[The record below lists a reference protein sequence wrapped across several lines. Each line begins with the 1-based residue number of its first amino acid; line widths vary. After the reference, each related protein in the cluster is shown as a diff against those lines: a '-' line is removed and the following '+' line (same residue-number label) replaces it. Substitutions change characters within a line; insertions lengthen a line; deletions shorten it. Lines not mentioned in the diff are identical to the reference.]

1 MLLLLFYYDVHMWHV
16 RRDTDLK
23 RDWSSGVRLF
33 LHFSASLSARKVGN
47 ELSSIQR
54 SLSQDRRGHSPT
66 CIYLFIYFW
75 KRGWSM
81 GGCLSPSLHD
91 TLPLHCCPQH
101 LHGAVTNCPRK
112 SLCGPQDP
120 PFIFPDSNLVLA
132 LLHTCHCVFFLT
144 LEAGGKR
151 TVINGAT
158 SSRHGS
164 FIIV

>member
-1 MLLLLFYYDVHMWHV
+1 MV
-16 RRDTDLK
+16 RSVTCTVC
-23 RDWSSGVRLF
+23 SSFEEVQSSVVSLITNV
-33 LHFSASLSARKVGN
+33 SASSTTAKVG
-47 ELSSIQR
+47 IHTKVTQPRAQR
-54 SLSQDRRGHSPT
+54 TFSY
-66 CIYLFIYFW
+66 IYLFFSPSVGGAW
-75 KRGWSM
+75 
-81 GGCLSPSLHD
+81 GCLSPSLHD

-112 SLCGPQDP
+112 SLCELQDP

-158 SSRHGS
+158 SSRYGS

>member
-1 MLLLLFYYDVHMWHV
+1 MLPLLQQQQKL
-16 RRDTDLK
+16 
-23 RDWSSGVRLF
+23 
-33 LHFSASLSARKVGN
+33 
-47 ELSSIQR
+47 ESIQR
-54 SLSQDRRGHSPT
+54 SFSQEHRGHSPT
-66 CIYLFIYFW
+66 FLFFFSFSPSVGGAW
-75 KRGWSM
+75 
-81 GGCLSPSLHD
+81 GCLSPSLRD

-112 SLCGPQDP
+112 SPSEPQDP

-158 SSRHGS
+158 SSRYGS

>member
-1 MLLLLFYYDVHMWHV
+1 MFFFHSITMCMCVTCTVWHWFEEV
-16 RRDTDLK
+16 WTTVVSLIIYI
-23 RDWSSGVRLF
+23 
-33 LHFSASLSARKVGN
+33 SAPLIATKIGN
-47 ELSSIQR
+47 QLPSMQR
-54 SLSQDRRGHSPT
+54 SLSQEHRGHSPT
-66 CIYLFIYFW
+66 FFFQSVGGAW
-75 KRGWSM
+75 
-81 GGCLSPSLHD
+81 GCLSPSLHD

-158 SSRHGS
+158 SSHHGS
-164 FIIV
+164 FIIVW

>member
-1 MLLLLFYYDVHMWHV
+1 M
-16 RRDTDLK
+16 RCDTDWR
-23 RDWSSGVRLF
+23 RDWSSRVSLIVY
-33 LHFSASLSARKVGN
+33 FSAPLSARKVGN
-47 ELSSIQR
+47 QLSSIQR
-54 SLSQDRRGHSPT
+54 LLSQERRGHSPT
-66 CIYLFIYFW
+66 CIYLFIFG

-81 GGCLSPSLHD
+81 GGGCLSPSLHD

-158 SSRHGS
+158 SSRRGS

>member
-1 MLLLLFYYDVHMWHV
+1 MLLLSFYYDAHMFDKHRVTLIWRGLERCCSLDH
-16 RRDTDLK
+16 LLF
-23 RDWSSGVRLF
+23 SSLNSNKSWKSAPFHAKVTQPRAQRTFSYIF
-33 LHFSASLSARKVGN
+33 LWRVG
-47 ELSSIQR
+47 
-54 SLSQDRRGHSPT
+54 GA
-66 CIYLFIYFW
+66 W
-75 KRGWSM
+75 
-81 GGCLSPSLHD
+81 GCLSPSLHD

-112 SLCGPQDP
+112 SLRGPQDP

-158 SSRHGS
+158 SSHHGS
-164 FIIV
+164 FIIVW